1 MVQSLFC
8 LDFGLGSFYFWPN
21 QYFLCLGLLRG
32 SSKFRVQSFTKTLK
46 FGKFKFWSCQLQSSE
61 FLGSKLVLTNRVRL
75 NTSQNSIVI
84 FIFPIFVVY
93 NRILKFFEVI
103 SFDATGGIIQL
114 YMNFLVE
121 GQVKKCPVLLSSSKI
136 YQSIFHNL
144 ALFISNFINAL
155 LNKYLQFYLKIINIH
170 SLKLLVQILLIYLIL
185 YVKSQ

>member
-1 MVQSLFC
+1 MHSWCSQ
-8 LDFGLGSFYFWPN
+8 
-21 QYFLCLGLLRG
+21 LLP
-32 SSKFRVQSFTKTLK
+32 
-46 FGKFKFWSCQLQSSE
+46 
-61 FLGSKLVLTNRVRL
+61 
-75 NTSQNSIVI
+75 SQNSIVI

-121 GQVKKCPVLLSSSKI
+121 GQVKKMSCYLLSSSKI

-170 SLKLLVQILLIYLIL
+170 SLKLLCPNIINLSNFVCKILFNFWYQNLIFL
-185 YVKSQ
+185 

>member
-1 MVQSLFC
+1 M
-8 LDFGLGSFYFWPN
+8 
-21 QYFLCLGLLRG
+21 
-32 SSKFRVQSFTKTLK
+32 
-46 FGKFKFWSCQLQSSE
+46 
-61 FLGSKLVLTNRVRL
+61 
-75 NTSQNSIVI
+75 I
-84 FIFPIFVVY
+84 FIFPILVVY

-103 SFDATGGIIQL
+103 SFDTTGGIIQL

-170 SLKLLVQILLIYLIL
+170 SLKLLCPNIINLSNFVCKILVN
-185 YVKSQ
+185 VKTENECFSLFNF